1 MKYTVSDDPGNRSS
15 RMPSVL
21 SYLYSIP
28 ASIQV
33 LSLYHTN
40 HNDEPPTKTSFFWE
54 TITLAIL
61 EILDV
66 VYADN
71 INIKCST

>member
-28 ASIQV
+28 ASIHV

-40 HNDEPPTKTSFFWE
+40 HNDEPPTKTSFSE
-54 TITLAIL
+54 KI
-61 EILDV
+61 
-66 VYADN
+66 
-71 INIKCST
+71 